1 MITIPTWLIFAVIV
15 LIALLYLA
23 RFSFRKIDELDNA
36 YVVGF
41 RKGYEEGHKDGR
53 TALGT
58 TINNVTFVPP
68 SEPDDL

>member
-1 MITIPTWLIFAVIV
+1 MITVPTWLIFAVLV
-15 LIALLYLA
+15 LIAFLYLMRLFA
-23 RFSFRKIDELDNA
+23 RKVDELDNA
-36 YVVGF
+36 YLVGF